1 MYQSLLKRYEKN
13 PVLTIDD
20 LPVKGLGYYVF
31 NPGAVKFN
39 GEYLLLVDVF
49 HREGSIIF
57 WIARSKDGYHFKFDP
72 APVDWPA
79 MPADTGWIENGVY
92 DPRITKFG
100 DDYYIFYGSNKNGC
114 GTRIALAR
122 TRDFVK
128 FEHVAVT
135 SELNNRNAALFPE
148 KIDGMY
154 CRFERPFHG
163 DEFSPCYMWLS
174 FSKDLE
180 FWGRHRESLKPR
192 PCHWD
197 DQKLGAGAP
206 PIRVK
211 EGWLEIYHGVNPSCD
226 GSMYMLFAAI
236 LDYKEPWKE
245 IARCKYPIL
254 FPETDY
260 EQRGRVRNV
269 VFTCNA
275 LVDDD
280 GMVKIYYGAS
290 DTCIALAEA
299 PLEEIVKACYEPY
312 QLTLGSKG
320 AAPCS
325 RNC

>member
-1 MYQSLLKRYEKN
+1 MYQSLLKRYEGN

-20 LPVKGLGYYVF
+20 LPVRGLGYYVF
-31 NPGAVKFN
+31 NPGAVRFN

-79 MPADTGWIENGVY
+79 MPADTGWVENGVY

-114 GTRIALAR
+114 GTRIALAK

-180 FWGRHRESLKPR
+180 FWGRHRKSLKPR

-280 GMVKIYYGAS
+280 GMVKVYYGAS

-299 PLEEIVKACYEPY
+299 PLDEIVKACFEPY
-312 QLTLGSKG
+312 QLTLSKKGSL
-320 AAPCS
+320 
-325 RNC
+325 

>member
-1 MYQSLLKRYEKN
+1 MNSLLKRYPGN
-13 PVLTIDD
+13 PILTVDD
-20 LPVKGLGYYVF
+20 LPQYTGYYIL
-31 NPGAVKFN
+31 NPGAIKFN

-49 HREGSIIF
+49 HREGGIIF
-57 WIARSKDGYHFKFDP
+57 WLARSKDGYHFRFDP
-72 APVDWPA
+72 EPVDWPA
-79 MPADTGWIENGVY
+79 MPADTGWVENGVY
-92 DPRITKFG
+92 DPRITRFG
-100 DDYYIFYGSNKNGC
+100 DDYYIFYGSHCNAC
-114 GTRIALAR
+114 GTRIALVK

-128 FEHVAVT
+128 FEHVALT

-148 KIDGMY
+148 KINGMY

-197 DQKLGAGAP
+197 HQKLGAGAP
-206 PIRVK
+206 PIRIK
-211 EGWLEIYHGVNPSCD
+211 EGWLEIYHGVNPTCD

-236 LDYKEPWKE
+236 LDYREPWKE

-275 LVDDD
+275 LLDDD
-280 GMVKIYYGAS
+280 NTAKVYYGAADS
-290 DTCIALAEA
+290 CIGVAEA
-299 PLEEIVKACYEPY
+299 PLEDIVRACYEPY
-312 QLTLGSKG
+312 RFTLSRKG
-320 AAPCS
+320 QC
-325 RNC
+325 

>member
-1 MYQSLLKRYEKN
+1 MYQSLLKRYEGN

-20 LPVKGLGYYVF
+20 LPVRGLGYYVF

-79 MPADTGWIENGVY
+79 MPADTGWVENGVY

-114 GTRIALAR
+114 GTRIALAK

-254 FPETDY
+254 FPESDY

-299 PLEEIVKACYEPY
+299 PLDEIVKACYEPY
-312 QLTLGSKG
+312 QLTLGL
-320 AAPCS
+320 
-325 RNC
+325 R

>member
-1 MYQSLLKRYEKN
+1 MHQSLMKRYEGN

-20 LPVKGLGYYVF
+20 LPVKGVGYYVF
-31 NPGAVKFN
+31 NPGAIKFN

-57 WIARSKDGYHFKFDP
+57 WIARSKDGYNFKFDP
-72 APVDWPA
+72 EPVDWPE
-79 MPADTGWIENGVY
+79 MPADTGWVENGVY

-100 DDYYIFYGSNKNGC
+100 DNYYIFYGSNNNAC
-114 GTRIALAR
+114 GTRIALVK

-148 KIDGMY
+148 KINGMY

-197 DQKLGAGAP
+197 HQKLGAGAP
-206 PIRVK
+206 PIRIK
-211 EGWLEIYHGVNPSCD
+211 EGWLEIYHGINPSCD
-226 GSMYMLFAAI
+226 GSMYMLFAVI

-260 EQRGRVRNV
+260 EQKGRVRNV

-275 LVDDD
+275 LLDDD
-280 GMVKIYYGAS
+280 NTVKVYYGAS

-299 PLEEIVKACYEPY
+299 PLDEIVKACFEPY
-312 QLTLGSKG
+312 QLTLSKKGSL
-320 AAPCS
+320 
-325 RNC
+325 